1 MYDYVPYL
9 SFLTS
14 GIGVLFIFYVLI
26 RFHQYPTSYLLIGVI
41 TAVVYME
48 FYIYGLTSKHI
59 YQMLFLFR
67 SSNIIRAFLPILL
80 FFYVRSMLF
89 PQHKTKPW
97 EYAHFIFP
105 LAVTIGIIPDLLLS
119 DAEKTSILDNYYKH
133 NQYLLMRKA
142 GIIPPGVVQPVSIGM
157 GLLYSGFSFGLTYI
171 AQHRFG
177 KTYLYFNK
185 QILFWLKLVCAAI
198 FLYFLLQ
205 LYQYLN
211 LYVNHTFNPPSQIMK
226 CVIAI
231 LLFSYFIGTP
241 NVQENMDGCII
252 PPNEKEPSFVPS
264 TNEILPQLLL
274 EFENDEI
281 AQQFAEKIMSS
292 KCYIKEDCDLQAVA
306 KIMDTST
313 QKLSITI
320 KKYFGI
326 SFAEYINRLKIHYF
340 LTNFNHF
347 DQYTLETY
355 IYQSGFNNRS
365 TFYAAFKKYVGINP
379 SFYLKE
385 KLKEAS

>member
-1 MYDYVPYL
+1 MPYL
-9 SFLTS
+9 SFLSS
-14 GIGVLFIFYVLI
+14 GIGLLFIFYIII
-26 RFHQYPTSYLLIGVI
+26 RFHQYSKSYWLIGI
-41 TAVVYME
+41 IASVVYME

-67 SSNIIRAFLPILL
+67 SSNIIRAFLPIFLL
-80 FFYVRSMLF
+80 FYVRSMVF
-89 PQHKTKPW
+89 PQHQIRPL
-97 EYAHFIFP
+97 EYAHFLFP
-105 LAVTIGIIPDLLLS
+105 IIVTIGIMPELLLS
-119 DAEKTSILDNYYKH
+119 DAEKINILDNYYKH

-142 GIIPPGVVQPVSIGM
+142 GMIPPGVVQPVSIGM
-157 GLLYSGFSFGLTYI
+157 GLLYSGISFGLTYL

-185 QILFWLKLVCAAI
+185 QILFWLKIVCAAI

-252 PPNEKEPSFVPS
+252 PPKETESSFIPSVTQIFPS
-264 TNEILPQLLL
+264 LVS
-274 EFENDEI
+274 EFEQDSQ
-281 AQQFAEKIMSS
+281 AKDFSAKISSS
-292 KCYIKEDCDLQAVA
+292 KCFVKDDCDLQTVA
-306 KIMDTST
+306 KMMDST
-313 QKLSITI
+313 PQKLSSTI
-320 KKYFGI
+320 KKYFGV
-326 SFAEYINRLKIHYF
+326 SFAEYINRMKIHYF

-347 DQYTLETY
+347 DHYTLETY
-355 IYQSGFNNRS
+355 IYQSGFKNRS

-385 KLKEAS
+385 KIKEA